1 MTSFLQISVA
11 KRYLTSVAMH
21 CREVKMS
28 WFNDS
33 EEQRW
38 ICRIMAIT
46 FRIAKSLP
54 AGTISRPWVAKH
66 LNRSEEFVKKN
77 WNKDPFN
84 CAMNSAPKEDAIS
97 LSQESQQIIVSTLA
111 KEKKSIRKLQKDILD
126 IRGKRRSYGAIRN
139 FLVSLGAKPFHQTR
153 GPKISPK
160 NKKRSFVVLRLPIK
174 LD

>member
-1 MTSFLQISVA
+1 MSVA
-11 KRYLTSVAMH
+11 TH
-21 CREVKMS
+21 CQKVNMS

-33 EEQRW
+33 EELRW

-54 AGTISRPWVAKH
+54 AGTISRSWVAKH

-77 WNKDPFN
+77 WNKDPFD
-84 CAMNSAPKEDAIS
+84 CAMNSAPKEDGIS

-111 KEKKSIRKLQKDILD
+111 KEKKSIRKLQKDIFD

-139 FLVSLGAKPFHQTR
+139 FLVSLGAKPFH
-153 GPKISPK
+153 
-160 NKKRSFVVLRLPIK
+160 
-174 LD
+174 